1 MQDEV
6 EMKHDLATY
15 ICQWYSYTWRLSES
29 PDPRDADP
37 DRYTM
42 LAAIVEEEPV
52 RAFNFRLKMGLCRDI
67 EKERRRARIPQS
79 LESPSSWAA
88 RVPPARKRIVLMND
102 EIGDINRLQGDT
114 FPEPPTTVFEHR
126 DILALTGAL
135 FFVWYIISF
144 F

>member
-52 RAFNFRLKMGLCRDI
+52 RAFNFRLKMGCVGTS
-67 EKERRRARIPQS
+67 RRKDGARGFRSRLSRRP
-79 LESPSSWAA
+79 AG
-88 RVPPARKRIVLMND
+88 PPGIVLMND
-102 EIGDINRLQGDT
+102 EIRDINRLQGDSL
-114 FPEPPTTVFEHR
+114 PEPPTMVFEHR

-135 FFVWYIISF
+135 FFV
-144 F
+144 